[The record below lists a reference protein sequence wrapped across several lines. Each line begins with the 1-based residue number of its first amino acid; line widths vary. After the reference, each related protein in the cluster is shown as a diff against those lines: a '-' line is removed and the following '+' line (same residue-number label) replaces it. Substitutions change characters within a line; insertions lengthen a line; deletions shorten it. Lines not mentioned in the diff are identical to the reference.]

1 MTTEPEP
8 EPVPFRTRTVLH
20 LHLGDAED
28 TTITVD
34 HVYLPEG
41 EAGVCQHEDCGNAAH
56 DPGMIGLLVADDG
69 NEASALL
76 EPGQAL
82 ILAERLQRAAALVLE
97 AGEDA
102 ADIEREAARYAPV
115 ESQPEAGAA

>member
-1 MTTEPEP
+1 MTAEHDAI
-8 EPVPFRTRTVLH
+8 PFRTRTVLH
-20 LHLGDAED
+20 LHVGDAED

-34 HVYLPEG
+34 HVYLAEG
-41 EAGVCQHEDCGNAAH
+41 EAGVCQHEDCGNSAH
-56 DPGMIGLLVADDG
+56 DPGMISLLVADDDS
-69 NEASALL
+69 EASALL
-76 EPGQAL
+76 DPGQAL

-115 ESQPEAGAA
+115 ESEPEAGAA